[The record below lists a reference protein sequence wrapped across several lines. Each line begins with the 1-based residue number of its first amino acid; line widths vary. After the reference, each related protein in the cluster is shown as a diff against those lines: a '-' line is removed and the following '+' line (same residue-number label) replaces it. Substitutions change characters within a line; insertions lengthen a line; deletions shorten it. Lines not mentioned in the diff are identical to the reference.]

1 MTEKKERPSRTILRS
16 RIEKQLRRQQEEV
29 RKDLLKK
36 RVEIAKEGI
45 RLSQAGRTVES
56 VRKYQQY
63 ILILEMWKKCGRDG
77 LSLDLFDKTKDLYE
91 IVLLS
96 GIYWDMAKLYDRAK
110 RADQKTELLAYL
122 QKYIQFSKGMPFQAL
137 SGEALRKY
145 LGSGK
150 CKHRTE
156 FKTAYTTLTGEKC
169 FIATSLLDVTN
180 PMTIVRLRNFRDGT
194 LRRTSFGRRMVA
206 LYYRHSPRAVHLVD
220 RAPDFARRSFGR
232 LLDGIAECISCLF

>member
-1 MTEKKERPSRTILRS
+1 MTSTPEKKERPSRTILRS
-16 RIEKQLRRQQEEV
+16 RIEKQLRRQQEEQ
-29 RKDLLKK
+29 RKELLKK

-77 LSLDLFDKTKDLYE
+77 LTLDLFDKTKELYE

-110 RADQKTELLAYL
+110 REDQKQELITYL
-122 QKYIQFSKGMPFQAL
+122 QKYVQFSKTMPFQSL

-145 LGSGK
+145 LGSGR
-150 CKHRTE
+150 CKHRLE
-156 FKTAYTTLTGEKC
+156 FKSAYTTLTGERC
-169 FIATSLLDVTN
+169 FIATSLLDVAD
-180 PMTIVRLRNFRDGT
+180 PMTIVRLRNFRDGS
-194 LRRTSFGRRMVA
+194 LRRSPLGRRA
-206 LYYRHSPRAVHLVD
+206 IFAYYRISPRLVRILD
-220 RAPDFARRSFGR
+220 RSPEIFRRSLARTLDGFARWFS
-232 LLDGIAECISCLF
+232 